1 MIEQTIYWYSMAEY
15 GLPTGTNSREI
26 WMVFKN
32 VSSNKFEVH
41 KIERD
46 YFSNDWYFSDCDE
59 MVEFISD
66 SFIPIMWT
74 ASFEPNVIDTFIKE
88 NYD

>member
-1 MIEQTIYWYSMAEY
+1 MIEQTIYWYSIEEY
-15 GLPTGTNSREI
+15 GLPTGINSREI
-26 WMVFKN
+26 LMVFKN
-32 VSSNKFEVH
+32 ISSNKFEAH

-66 SFIPIMWT
+66 SLIPIMWT
-74 ASFEPNVIDTFIKE
+74 DSLNNTILKTIIKE
-88 NYD
+88 

>member
-32 VSSNKFEVH
+32 ISSNKFEIH

-46 YFSNDWYFSDCDE
+46 YLV
-59 MVEFISD
+59 MIGISL
-66 SFIPIMWT
+66 IVM
-74 ASFEPNVIDTFIKE
+74 K
-88 NYD
+88 

>member
-1 MIEQTIYWYSMAEY
+1 MIEQTIYWYSIEEY

-26 WMVFKN
+26 LMVFKN
-32 VSSNKFEVH
+32 ISSNKFEVH

-59 MVEFISD
+59 IVELISD
-66 SFIPIMWT
+66 SLIPIMWT
-74 ASFEPNVIDTFIKE
+74 DSLNNTILKTIIKE
-88 NYD
+88 

>member
-1 MIEQTIYWYSMAEY
+1 MIKQEVIWHSMKGEFR
-15 GLPTGTNSREI
+15 NSYKEV
-26 WMVFKN
+26 WVLFKN

-66 SFIPIMWT
+66 SLIPIMWT
-74 ASFEPNVIDTFIKE
+74 DSFNNTILKTIIKE
-88 NYD
+88 

>member
-1 MIEQTIYWYSMAEY
+1 MIEQTIYWYPMEEY
-15 GLPTGTNSREI
+15 GLPGGMNSREI

-32 VSSNKFEVH
+32 IPSNKFEVH
-41 KIERD
+41 KIERN

-74 ASFEPNVIDTFIKE
+74 DSVNNTILKTIIKE
-88 NYD
+88 

>member
-1 MIEQTIYWYSMAEY
+1 MTKQTIYWYSIEEY
-15 GLPTGTNSREI
+15 GLPAGINSKEI

-32 VSSNKFEVH
+32 ISSDKFEIH

-59 MVEFISD
+59 IVEFISD
-66 SFIPIMWT
+66 SLIPIMWT
-74 ASFEPNVIDTFIKE
+74 DSFNNTILKTIIKE
-88 NYD
+88 

>member
-1 MIEQTIYWYSMAEY
+1 MIEQTIYWYSIEEY

-26 WMVFKN
+26 LMVFKN
-32 VSSNKFEVH
+32 ISSNKFDVH

-59 MVEFISD
+59 IVEFISD
-66 SFIPIMWT
+66 SLIPIMWT
-74 ASFEPNVIDTFIKE
+74 DSLNNTILKTIIKE
-88 NYD
+88 

>member
-1 MIEQTIYWYSMAEY
+1 MIEQTIYWYSIEEY

-26 WMVFKN
+26 LMVFKN
-32 VSSNKFEVH
+32 ISSNKFEVH

-66 SFIPIMWT
+66 SLIPIMWT
-74 ASFEPNVIDTFIKE
+74 DSLNNTILKTIIKE
-88 NYD
+88 

>member
-1 MIEQTIYWYSMAEY
+1 MIEQTIYWYSIEEY

-26 WMVFKN
+26 LMVFKN
-32 VSSNKFEVH
+32 ISSNKFEVH

-59 MVEFISD
+59 IVEFISD
-66 SFIPIMWT
+66 SLIPIMWT
-74 ASFEPNVIDTFIKE
+74 DSLNNTILKTIIKE
-88 NYD
+88 

>member
-1 MIEQTIYWYSMAEY
+1 MIEQTIYWYPMEEY
-15 GLPTGTNSREI
+15 GLPAGMNSREI

-32 VSSNKFEVH
+32 IPSNKFEIH
-41 KIERD
+41 KIERN

-74 ASFEPNVIDTFIKE
+74 DSFNNTILKNIIKG
-88 NYD
+88 

>member
-1 MIEQTIYWYSMAEY
+1 MIEQTIYWYSIEEY
-15 GLPTGTNSREI
+15 GLPAGTNSKEI

-32 VSSNKFEVH
+32 ISSNKFEVY
-41 KIERD
+41 KIKRD

-59 MVEFISD
+59 MVEFNSG

-74 ASFEPNVIDTFIKE
+74 DSINNTILKTIIKE
-88 NYD
+88 

>member
-1 MIEQTIYWYSMAEY
+1 MMYDSKKLEICH

-32 VSSNKFEVH
+32 ISSNKFEVH

-66 SFIPIMWT
+66 SLIPVMWT
-74 ASFEPNVIDTFIKE
+74 DSFNNTILKTIIKE
-88 NYD
+88 

>member
-1 MIEQTIYWYSMAEY
+1 MIEQTIYWYSIEEY
-15 GLPTGTNSREI
+15 GLPTGANSRKI

-32 VSSNKFEVH
+32 ISSNKFEVH

-59 MVEFISD
+59 IVEFISD
-66 SFIPIMWT
+66 SLIPIMWT
-74 ASFEPNVIDTFIKE
+74 DSFNNTILKAIIKE
-88 NYD
+88 

>member
-1 MIEQTIYWYSMAEY
+1 M
-15 GLPTGTNSREI
+15 P

-32 VSSNKFEVH
+32 IPSNKFEVR

-66 SFIPIMWT
+66 SLIPIMWT
-74 ASFEPNVIDTFIKE
+74 DSFNNTILKTIIKG
-88 NYD
+88 